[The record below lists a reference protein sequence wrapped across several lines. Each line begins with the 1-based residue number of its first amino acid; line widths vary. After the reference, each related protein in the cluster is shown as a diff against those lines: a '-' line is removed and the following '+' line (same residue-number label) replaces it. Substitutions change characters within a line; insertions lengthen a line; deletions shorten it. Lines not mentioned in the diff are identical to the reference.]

1 MEYLY
6 NADITNAKQV
16 ITGILFLFHIQL
28 QLLNE
33 KQHFL
38 NVLITLYNHEG

>member
-6 NADITNAKQV
+6 NADITKAKQFT
-16 ITGILFLFHIQL
+16 TGILFLFHIQL

-33 KQHFL
+33 NQHF
-38 NVLITLYNHEG
+38 